1 MDWFAVQIDRDF
13 ETKMYGNG
21 IRLYCND
28 FDTNYKIIYGYSYDG
43 TILQVKDEKGQIITL
58 NNEPNNIKFIN
69 TLHKKWKK
77 WDEKYGGLHE
87 EYRNNYEPWAY
98 NSITSLAIEL
108 GIIDNDINDPV
119 DMFYKNN
126 NF

>member
-43 TILQVKDEKGQIITL
+43 TILQVKDEKGTIIKL
-58 NNEPNNIKFIN
+58 NNEPNNIKFTN
-69 TLHKKWKK
+69 TLHKKWKE
-77 WDEKYGGLHE
+77 WDENYGSLYDDE
-87 EYRNNYEPWAY
+87 RCDYEPWAIDSL
-98 NSITSLAIEL
+98 NSLAVEL
-108 GIIDNDINDPV
+108 GIIDFDQNEDKEIY
-119 DMFYKNN
+119 YKVNKS
-126 NF
+126 